1 MTKKVTHENGRT
13 VLVEEPDED
22 LQKVVEERDNYK
34 KIANNFQKILKDQD
48 ELKSFVKS
56 VTEPD
61 VYDMLLE
68 FHKVYGAAINQPFT
82 EELKNLRHKLI
93 YEESLEVEDELYPF
107 NSDRVDRK
115 KLTKE
120 LADLMYVTIGTAV
133 TFGLPL
139 REVFAEVHKSNM
151 SKLGLDG
158 KPIYREDGK
167 VLKGPD
173 YKEPDLDKY
182 FIGSEQR

>member
-1 MTKKVTHENGRT
+1 MKKVIHENGRT
-13 VLVEEPDED
+13 VLIEEPD
-22 LQKVVEERDNYK
+22 
-34 KIANNFQKILKDQD
+34 A
-48 ELKSFVKS
+48 
-56 VTEPD
+56 D

-82 EELKNLRHKLI
+82 EELKALRIRLI
-93 YEESLEVEDELYPF
+93 SEEALEVEEEFWPVDTIPTDRGSLEVEIP
-107 NSDRVDRK
+107 VDRK

-151 SKLGLDG
+151 SKLGPDG

-167 VLKGPD
+167 VLKGPN
-173 YKEPDLDKY
+173 YKEPDLDQ
-182 FIGSEQR
+182 FF